1 MTEDLSFTLRPSSGP
16 FKSPKEIVQFYNDF
30 DGWQEIL
37 PKTDNTYSPGSK
49 YYKYEV
55 SPGIPL
61 IPNMSR
67 LPLKSYDKTPLKLD
81 FSEDEASHIFNSS
94 HIKKKLFTSTTY
106 KHYKVT
112 NHNETETEIEET
124 SITTQKKTVTLVK
137 QVSHSVQIF
146 IKSIISYFIFI
157 STLSEIYES
166 VMEIGSN
173 IINTTIRK
181 LTNWVHLATISMVHY
196 DLIIITTIRKIIYH
210 YFGHTRI
217 NNLMISILISTLIIF
232 LTVGVLN
239 YMAALDIPVWQD
251 SWTHFLL
258 SPFISILNLITSIC
272 QVFSSTF
279 QFVLDLIIVMFAST
293 MVALKLFGQLFFNVF
308 RNINTVV
315 DSATQVHTIPV
326 EQNQGFLAFDYNLLA
341 RKIIASEEFQHI
353 LINQLNISQSNLVK
367 LHDQEFQHM
376 LKNQLEKLNSENLNW
391 INNQLNKQKI
401 TLNNVKNEIA
411 GQEKETIHLM
421 EKKILELQNIVS
433 NLINSFEDYKS
444 KPAILK
450 TNTESASKEAC
461 SKNDWNS
468 IVNYIEQYVNI
479 TMKSTLSVYDADKT
493 GMVDYAL
500 ESAGATVLGT
510 RCTQTKPSTAALTMF
525 GIPLWFISNGPRLA
539 IQPGVNPGQC
549 WAFIGAKGFLVLKL
563 SKTIRVTGFT
573 IEHLPKSLSED
584 GHIRSAPKDFS
595 VWGLKHESDSNG
607 EILGKYQFTVDGP
620 SLQYFSAERT
630 DNVYPIVELRIESN
644 HGHDEYTCLYRIRVH
659 GDLAVV

>member
-146 IKSIISYFIFI
+146 IKYIISYFISI
-157 STLSEIYES
+157 SALSEIHES
-166 VMEIGSN
+166 VM
-173 IINTTIRK
+173 
-181 LTNWVHLATISMVHY
+181 
-196 DLIIITTIRKIIYH
+196 
-210 YFGHTRI
+210 
-217 NNLMISILISTLIIF
+217 
-232 LTVGVLN
+232 VGVLN

-279 QFVLDLIIVMFAST
+279 HFVLDLIIVMFAST

-308 RNINTVV
+308 RNINTAV

-341 RKIIASEEFQHI
+341 RKIIASEEFQHV

-401 TLNNVKNEIA
+401 TLNNVKNEIV

-595 VWGLKHESDSNG
+595 IWGLKHESDSNG

>member
-1 MTEDLSFTLRPSSGP
+1 MTKDSSFTIRPASGP
-16 FKSPKEIVQFYNDF
+16 FKSPKEIVQFYYNF
-30 DGWQEIL
+30 DGWQEVL

-67 LPLKSYDKTPLKLD
+67 LPLKSYEKTPLKHD
-81 FSEDEASHIFNSS
+81 VSEDQSSHIINSS
-94 HIKKKLFTSTTY
+94 HIKKKLFTTTTY
-106 KHYKVT
+106 KHFKKT
-112 NHNETETEIEET
+112 DHNETETEIGET
-124 SITTQKKTVTLVK
+124 SFTTQRKAVTLVK
-137 QVSHSVQIF
+137 YVSHSIQTI
-146 IKSIISYFIFI
+146 IKFIISYFISI
-157 STLSEIYES
+157 STLSEVHKS

-181 LTNWVHLATISMVHY
+181 ITNWVHLASITLVHY
-196 DLIIITTIRKIIYH
+196 ELVIITTMQKIIYH
-210 YFGHTRI
+210 YFGHTRK
-217 NNLMISILISTLIIF
+217 NNLIFILISALIIF
-232 LTVGVLN
+232 LAVGVLN
-239 YMAALDIPVWQD
+239 YLTPLEIPVWRD

-258 SPFISILNLITSIC
+258 SPFINILNLVISIY
-272 QVFSSTF
+272 QVLSSTVH
-279 QFVLDLIIVMFAST
+279 FVLDLVTVVLASM

-315 DSATQVHTIPV
+315 DSATKVHTIPV
-326 EQNQGFLAFDYNLLA
+326 EQNQEFLAFDYNLLA
-341 RKIIASEEFQHI
+341 RKIIASEEFQHV
-353 LINQLNISQSNLVK
+353 LINKLNISQSNLVK
-367 LHDQEFQHM
+367 LHDQEFQYL

-391 INNQLNKQKI
+391 INNQLKNQKI
-401 TLNNVKNEIA
+401 TLNNVKNDIA
-411 GQEKETIHLM
+411 ERDTETIKSM
-421 EKKILELQNIVS
+421 EKKISELQNIVS

-444 KPAILK
+444 KPAIIK
-450 TNTESASKEAC
+450 PSTESMSKEAC

-468 IVNYIEQYVNI
+468 IVNFIEQYVNI
-479 TMKSTLSVYDADKT
+479 TMKSTLSIYDADKT

-525 GIPLWFISNGPRLA
+525 GIPLWFISNGPRMA

-563 SKTIRVTGFT
+563 SKTIHVTGFT

-595 VWGLKHESDSNG
+595 VWGLKHETDSDG
-607 EILGKYQFTVDGP
+607 KLLGKYQFTVDGP
-620 SLQYFSAERT
+620 SLQYFSATAT
-630 DNVYPIVELRIESN
+630 DNVYSIVELRIESN
-644 HGHDEYTCLYRIRVH
+644 HGHEEYTCLYRIRVH

>member
-16 FKSPKEIVQFYNDF
+16 FKSPKEIVKFYNDF
-30 DGWQEIL
+30 DGWQEVL

-67 LPLKSYDKTPLKLD
+67 LPLKSYEKTPLKQD
-81 FSEDEASHIFNSS
+81 FSEDQSSHIFNSS

-106 KHYKVT
+106 KNYKVT
-112 NHNETETEIEET
+112 NHNETEIEET
-124 SITTQKKTVTLVK
+124 SITNKRKAVTLIK
-137 QVSHSVQIF
+137 HVSHSVQIF
-146 IKSIISYFIFI
+146 IKFIISYFISI
-157 STLSEIYES
+157 STLSEIHES

-181 LTNWVHLATISMVHY
+181 LTNWVHLATITMVHY
-196 DLIIITTIRKIIYH
+196 DLIIITTIRKIIEH

-217 NNLMISILISTLIIF
+217 NQLMISILISALIIF

-239 YMAALDIPVWQD
+239 YMTPLEIPVWQD

-258 SPFISILNLITSIC
+258 SPFISILNLITSIF

-279 QFVLDLIIVMFAST
+279 HFVLDLVIMVFAST
-293 MVALKLFGQLFFNVF
+293 MVALQLFGQLFFNVF

-315 DSATQVHTIPV
+315 DSASQIHTIPV

-341 RKIIASEEFQHI
+341 RKIIASEEFQHV

-367 LHDQEFQHM
+367 LHDQEFQQI

-391 INNQLNKQKI
+391 INNQLNNQKI

-411 GQEKETIHLM
+411 GQEKETIQLM
-421 EKKILELQNIVS
+421 EKKISELQNIVS

-444 KPAILK
+444 KPAVLK
-450 TNTESASKEAC
+450 TNTESVSKESC

-539 IQPGVNPGQC
+539 IQPRC
-549 WAFIGAKGFLVLKL
+549 
-563 SKTIRVTGFT
+563 
-573 IEHLPKSLSED
+573 
-584 GHIRSAPKDFS
+584 
-595 VWGLKHESDSNG
+595 
-607 EILGKYQFTVDGP
+607 
-620 SLQYFSAERT
+620 
-630 DNVYPIVELRIESN
+630 
-644 HGHDEYTCLYRIRVH
+644 
-659 GDLAVV
+659 